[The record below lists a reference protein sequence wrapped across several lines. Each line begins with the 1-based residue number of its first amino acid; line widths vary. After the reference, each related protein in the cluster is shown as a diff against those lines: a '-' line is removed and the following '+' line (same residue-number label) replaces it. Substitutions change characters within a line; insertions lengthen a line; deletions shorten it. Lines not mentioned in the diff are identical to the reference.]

1 MYQSETLCGASHLEE
16 VSSLHAVYYLP
27 HTGNVRMRE
36 KRLPGSEN
44 QHRFNLYTLKKGQ
57 VRPF

>member
-1 MYQSETLCGASHLEE
+1 MHQSETLCGAFYPEE
-16 VSSLHAVYYLP
+16 VSSPHAVYYLP
-27 HTGNVRMRE
+27 HAERVRMRE